1 MATAVLDSLVE
12 TVSRLPEQDA
22 RTVLDF
28 ARSLLARIA
37 TSPAEQDET
46 FVWEHDPL
54 WDIVGLG
61 ASDDA
66 VEHDHPHIERVAT
79 RSGQR
84 AMIRGTRVAVSHIV
98 GYIRLGETP
107 ESIADEVLPFL
118 TRSQV
123 DDALVYYD
131 DHWAEIDR
139 ELAENTESASMIRL
153 RERLGD
159 QDFYRLAGRAA

>member
-1 MATAVLDSLVE
+1 MTTAVLDSLVE

-28 ARSLLARIA
+28 ARFLSERK
-37 TSPAEQDET
+37 PA
-46 FVWEHDPL
+46 V
-54 WDIVGLG
+54 
-61 ASDDA
+61 
-66 VEHDHPHIERVAT
+66 HDHPHIERVAT

-123 DDALVYYD
+123 HDALAYYD
-131 DHWAEIDR
+131 DHRAEIDR
-139 ELAENTESASMIRL
+139 ELAENTEAASMRRL

-159 QDFYRLAGRAA
+159 QGFRRLTGIAA